1 MDIIGFEDQIG
12 NPFAR
17 LAKNV
22 VQKAKSIAPM
32 QSKNIAQK
40 IKNAQAA
47 ATLQRNIMVAKSKAM
62 APVAVKKPSA
72 FSKVLAKAKA
82 MAPVAAKTAAPISVK
97 KAAIFSNVLAKAK
110 QAGKSVVVQTPSGI
124 RKFTPKAKP
133 FNLVPTASKIKQAAV
148 MPKIVAPIKKDE
160 VSKFQNTLQAMA
172 PAREAQAIF
181 NLPPTPAIV
190 KNLDAVQR
198 SYLKTDL
205 PYQVISPNNFG
216 QPKTKFLKNTPLKF
230 NIDIDQ
236 IQPPV
241 DAGMSN
247 YYGK

>member
-1 MDIIGFEDQIG
+1 MASFVADNNCRISSSSLMASGRRTQTIKEDIVFPTGIF
-12 NPFAR
+12 
-17 LAKNV
+17 KKK
-22 VQKAKSIAPM
+22 KAKKIYLQA
-32 QSKNIAQK
+32 SKNIIEAYNYFLSQ
-40 IKNAQAA
+40 
-47 ATLQRNIMVAKSKAM
+47 
-62 APVAVKKPSA
+62 
-72 FSKVLAKAKA
+72 
-82 MAPVAAKTAAPISVK
+82 
-97 KAAIFSNVLAKAK
+97 
-110 QAGKSVVVQTPSGI
+110 G
-124 RKFTPKAKP
+124 
-133 FNLVPTASKIKQAAV
+133 
-148 MPKIVAPIKKDE
+148 IKKDE
-160 VSKFQNTLQAMA
+160 VSKFQNTLQSMA